1 MLTTPKIANLPF
13 SMSSTLYRKYRPGSF
28 ADVSGQTHVKR
39 TLLNQLKTDSVAH
52 AYLFTGPRGV
62 GKTTLARLLA
72 KAVNCEALSADN
84 EPCNTCS
91 ACLEIINSSSL
102 DVIEMDAASH
112 TDVENIRENVIRQAQ
127 FSPSR
132 LPKKVFIIDEVH
144 MLSTSSF
151 NALLKTLE
159 EPPAHA
165 IFILAT
171 TEIHKVPETI
181 ISRCQRFDFKRLPTA
196 DLKARLLSI
205 LEKEGVT
212 MDQTIVMEIIRR
224 SDGCAR
230 DAESLLGQIIALGGD
245 HIGLE
250 DASLVLPLSLMGQL
264 IDLLQALHTK
274 DIKKALGIVDE
285 IVTSGADIG
294 QAIDD
299 LMELMRDLLMIR
311 LGGPFPDLWSEDWQ
325 KSLAPLAKHVSPEWF
340 MSGIERLLEAKR
352 FTRSE
357 HLPQL
362 GLELVCAHL
371 CFDYANGVDQPQ
383 TITVNTAAPQKPVE
397 TKTMIPP
404 VGFELSLEIP
414 PVAEPVEVTI
424 TKESVSAIVPPPV
437 GAVAEPEPVVVRIED
452 EKQPEALEVKITP
465 QVTGEITLE
474 DIKAKWD
481 KVTLEVRSRNAS
493 LPLVFQ
499 NGKVQTL
506 TDGWV
511 EVGFE
516 FSFHAETLNQEKNR
530 TLVDQILLEIYGQPL
545 KVKGISVTA
554 PGEDTVSQL
563 LSEFGGNVV

>member
-1 MLTTPKIANLPF
+1 
-13 SMSSTLYRKYRPGSF
+13 MSSTLYRKYRPGSF

-72 KAVNCEALSADN
+72 KAVNCEALSAES

-91 ACLEIINSSSL
+91 ACSEIINSSSL

-127 FSPSR
+127 FAPSR

-181 ISRCQRFDFKRLPTA
+181 ISRCQRFDFRRLPTL

-250 DASLVLPLSLMGQL
+250 DASFVLPLSLMGQL
-264 IDLLQALHTK
+264 VDLLQALHTQ
-274 DIKKALGIVDE
+274 DIKKSLSIVEE

-294 QAIDD
+294 QAIED
-299 LMELMRDLLMIR
+299 LMSLMRDLLMIR

-325 KSLAPLAKHVSPEWF
+325 KALAPLTKDVSPEWF
-340 MSGIERLLEAKR
+340 MSGIERLLDAKR

-371 CFDYANGVDQPQ
+371 CFDATRENMVVTEIPKTASAPIPSPTIQTQPV
-383 TITVNTAAPQKPVE
+383 T
-397 TKTMIPP
+397 PP
-404 VGFELSLEIP
+404 ASLPPSFVPPPARSFVVSLETP
-414 PVAEPVEVTI
+414 PVAETVEVTL
-424 TKESVSAIVPPPV
+424 TSEAPQTTSDTPLKTN
-437 GAVAEPEPVVVRIED
+437 EPVVVQITED
-452 EKQPEALEVKITP
+452 VQPEAIEVTISEQKTR
-465 QVTGEITLE
+465 EISTE
-474 DIKAKWD
+474 DVQEKWE
-481 KVTLEVRSRNAS
+481 KVTSEVRARNAS

-499 NGKVQTL
+499 NGKVQNVV
-506 TDGWV
+506 DGWV

-545 KVKGISVTA
+545 KVKGISITA